1 MSRFNEV
8 EKSRQKRTKSINT
21 KRCPIFSAL
30 PHVLCARNEFLS
42 IRCFAKAIGC
52 RRDNFYP
59 QPIALL
65 GELHTFSH
73 ERERERERALR
84 IGHPEGVKVRSD
96 KIGIRC
102 IFCRFFVLN
111 FILRHFLCKLLAN
124 LPSVNAFYI
133 RMWFVWT
140 SFSIYL
146 YQAAFITRPHEH
158 HLHNFLFPILYRPT
172 PSVVKKFCSF
182 LLRS

>member
-1 MSRFNEV
+1 MSDFQRTSSCLVRAERVPVNSMFR
-8 EKSRQKRTKSINT
+8 KSDRLQTWQ
-21 KRCPIFSAL
+21 
-30 PHVLCARNEFLS
+30 FLS
-42 IRCFAKAIGC
+42 AANCFT
-52 RRDNFYP
+52 RRT
-59 QPIALL
+59 AHL
-65 GELHTFSH
+65 FSW